1 MHRVLTSAAA
11 ALALL
16 GLWLAPGLGAA
27 TAAAATAAV
36 DADATHGNWKTVQ
49 TYCFDCHNVEDWAGG
64 VAFDALSA
72 DAIPQDAKIWEQAV
86 RKLRGGMM
94 PPPGHKRP
102 DNATIKNLVSYLETT
117 LDDASTRTNPGRVPL
132 HRLNRRQYA
141 NAVHDLIGL
150 DVDGAAWL
158 PEDPLKDG
166 FDTDA
171 DLLRVTP
178 NFLDQSVAAAR
189 ALALEAVGDPK
200 AAPIDTTYGN
210 IANMIISL
218 NPRPGTGTGNQ
229 EKYQDGMPFGTR
241 GGMVAEHW
249 FPADGEYSL
258 TIGDMAMAREVP
270 KLEFENTVLVLLDGR
285 EIHRVTVGGEDDYK
299 DIDQNLDAGVYH
311 VNSRLRDIR
320 FQATAGQHKVAVT
333 FLRRSYAE
341 SDERVRQNV
350 LDGGQQRVNA
360 VHAMQIKGPLR
371 ITGMSMTP
379 SRARIFICT
388 PASAAEEEPCAQRI
402 IGNLAE
408 HAFRRPV
415 TDADMQPLLAFY
427 RKGRQAGSFDT
438 GIRDALSAI
447 LASPNFLFRMEAA
460 GDGVRTLSD
469 LELAS
474 RMSFFI
480 WSSLPDQ
487 QLLDLATR
495 NELSKPEVLK
505 AQVHRMLA
513 DPRAL
518 TLTTDFAFQWLNI
531 AKMDTISPAR
541 VQFSYASGQY
551 DPRPLFKKEL
561 TLFIDSIFRSDRSVV
576 ELLTDDHT
584 YVNEQLALLYGM
596 ENVKGGEFRRVTL
609 TDPNRFGLLGK
620 GAVLMT
626 TANPDRTAPVLRGAW
641 IMERILG
648 TPQTNPPPNVP
659 TLTAFVASKP
669 QTVRERTEVHRRNPP
684 CSGCHSIM
692 DPLGFALEN
701 FDTVGEFRAIDP
713 QTHTLIDTAAT
724 MPDGTRMAGP
734 ADLHKAL
741 AARGPQLVQTITEK
755 LMTYAVDRPLEYYD
769 MPTVRAIVRAAA
781 RDNYRFESIVLGVV
795 NSDAF
800 RERAPAAAL
809 PAHLTTQAT
818 SLRATP

>member
-1 MHRVLTSAAA
+1 M
-11 ALALL
+11 
-16 GLWLAPGLGAA
+16 P
-27 TAAAATAAV
+27 
-36 DADATHGNWKTVQ
+36 
-49 TYCFDCHNVEDWAGG
+49 
-64 VAFDALSA
+64 
-72 DAIPQDAKIWEQAV
+72 
-86 RKLRGGMM
+86 LR
-94 PPPGHKRP
+94 
-102 DNATIKNLVSYLETT
+102 
-117 LDDASTRTNPGRVPL
+117 
-132 HRLNRRQYA
+132 RLNRREYA

-150 DVDGAAWL
+150 DVDPAAWL

-218 NPRPGTGTGNQ
+218 NPRPGMGTGDQ

-249 FPADGEYSL
+249 FAADGEYSL

-270 KLEFENTVLVLLDGR
+270 KLEFVSTVIVLLDGK
-285 EIHRVTVGGEDDYK
+285 EIHRVNVGGENDYK

-311 VNSRLRDIR
+311 VNVRLRDIR
-320 FQATAGQHKVAVT
+320 FHATAGQHKVAVT

-341 SDERVRQNV
+341 SDERVRPNT

-360 VHAMQIKGPLR
+360 VHAMQIKGPLK
-371 ITGMSMTP
+371 ITGMSETP
-379 SRARIFICT
+379 SRAKIFICT
-388 PASAAEEEPCAQRI
+388 PASQAEETPCAQKI
-402 IGNLAE
+402 IANLAQ

-415 TDADMQPLLAFY
+415 TDDDMQPLLAFY
-427 RKGRQAGSFDT
+427 QKGRQAGTFDT
-438 GIRDALSAI
+438 GIRDALSAV
-447 LASPNFLFRMEAA
+447 LASPNFLYRVEAA
-460 GDGVRTLSD
+460 SDTVRTLND
-469 LELAS
+469 FELAS
-474 RMSFFI
+474 RMSFFM

-487 QLLDLATR
+487 ELLDLAAK
-495 NELSKPEVLK
+495 NQLSKPEVLK

-513 DPRAL
+513 DPRAVSL
-518 TLTTDFAFQWLNI
+518 TNDFAFQWLNI

-541 VQFSYASGQY
+541 AQFSYASAQY
-551 DPRPLFKKEL
+551 DPRPLFRKEL
-561 TLFIDSIFRSDRSVV
+561 QLFIDSIFRSDRSVV
-576 ELLTDDHT
+576 DLLTADHT
-584 YVNEQLALLYGM
+584 YLNEQLALLYGM
-596 ENVKGGEFRRVTL
+596 QDVKGGEFRRVTL

-648 TPQTNPPPNVP
+648 TPQATPPPNVP

-669 QTVRERTEVHRRNPP
+669 TTVRERTEMHRRNPP
-684 CSGCHSIM
+684 CSGCHSVM

-713 QTHTLIDTAAT
+713 QTHTLIDTAGT
-724 MPDGTRMAGP
+724 MPDGTRMTGP

-741 AARGPQLVQTITEK
+741 AARGQQLVQTITDK
-755 LMTYAVDRPLEYYD
+755 LMTYAIGRPMIYSD
-769 MPTVRAIVRAAA
+769 MPAVRSIARAAA
-781 RDNYRFESIVLGVV
+781 ADNDRFEAIVLGVV

-800 RERAPAAAL
+800 RKRAPAAPL
-809 PAHLTTQAT
+809 PASLTTQASNLT
-818 SLRATP
+818 SAP